1 MGIRQICLKIFRYVR
16 KTRVLKGEMKNLQI
30 RRDEWENVILT
41 EDNIKETNAFFK
53 QHYGKKVPLHWHK
66 MYSNYTGNFDK
77 RFFPEHLFSTKLEEI
92 LNPYFAAQALGNKA
106 FNPQYLFNDS
116 GENIRVPK
124 MYLLSC
130 GKNKWDADGQL
141 LPAQEAV
148 AACKDLGGVIM
159 KPTVESMG
167 ARGVRLLDLH
177 NGIDAISGQTVE
189 DVFREYKK
197 DFIIQERVRNHESIS
212 RIYPDSVNTLRVIT
226 YLCDEKVNVAPLSM
240 RIGMGGRIVD
250 NGGIFIGVTPEG
262 ELYPTG
268 FSKKH
273 ITRYNEHPDTGVVF
287 DGYKIEG
294 VPEMVAAAR
303 KLHARLP
310 QMGML
315 SWDMCYDEN
324 GNVVVIECNT
334 LGQSVWFPQMVTGK
348 PIFGEHTAKML
359 EKIK

>member
-1 MGIRQICLKIFRYVR
+1 MGPRTICLKIYRFVR
-16 KTRVLKGEMKNLQI
+16 KYCILQGEIKKI
-30 RRDEWENVILT
+30 FERKDEWENVKLT
-41 EDNIKETNAFFK
+41 KEDIKATNGFFK
-53 QHYGKKVPLHWHK
+53 AHYGKKVPLVWHR

-77 RFFPEHLFSTKLEEI
+77 MFFPEHLFSTKLEDV
-92 LNPYFAAQALGNKA
+92 LNPHDKAYPLGDKA
-106 FNPQYLFNDS
+106 FNPQFLFHNAGDK
-116 GENIRVPK
+116 IRIPQ
-124 MYLLSC
+124 MHLLSC
-130 GKNKWDADGQL
+130 SGNKWNAEGQL
-141 LPAQEAV
+141 LTAQEA
-148 AACKDLGGVIM
+148 ARICRDLGEVIM

-177 NGIDAISGQTVE
+177 NGIDAVSGQTVE
-189 DVFREYKK
+189 DIFREYKK

-226 YLCDEKVNVAPLSM
+226 YLCDDKVNVAPLSM

-250 NGGIFIGVTPEG
+250 NGGIFIGVTEEG
-262 ELYPTG
+262 NLYPTG

-273 ITRYNEHPDTGVVF
+273 IVRYNEHPDTGVIF
-287 DGYKIEG
+287 GECKIEG

-310 QMGML
+310 QLGML
-315 SWDMCYDEN
+315 SWDMCYDED
-324 GNVVVIECNT
+324 GNVVVIEVNT
-334 LGQSVWFPQMVTGK
+334 TGQSLWFPQMVTGK

>member
-1 MGIRQICLKIFRYVR
+1 
-16 KTRVLKGEMKNLQI
+16 
-30 RRDEWENVILT
+30 
-41 EDNIKETNAFFK
+41 
-53 QHYGKKVPLHWHK
+53 
-66 MYSNYTGNFDK
+66 
-77 RFFPEHLFSTKLEEI
+77 
-92 LNPYFAAQALGNKA
+92 
-106 FNPQYLFNDS
+106 
-116 GENIRVPK
+116 
-124 MYLLSC
+124 
-130 GKNKWDADGQL
+130 
-141 LPAQEAV
+141 
-148 AACKDLGGVIM
+148 
-159 KPTVESMG
+159 MG

-177 NGIDAISGQTVE
+177 NGIDAISGRTVE
-189 DVFREYKK
+189 DIFQEYKK

-287 DGYKIEG
+287 DGYKIKG

-315 SWDMCYDEN
+315 SWDMCYDEDD
-324 GNVVVIECNT
+324 NVVVIEVNT
-334 LGQSVWFPQMVTGK
+334 TGQSVWFPQMVTGK